1 MERNIYSYDPQA
13 EERTRTAFP
22 ALMSKVY
29 IWMTMA
35 LAMTG
40 LTAFYVANNEALLY
54 AIVTNSILFYGL
66 IIAEFALVMVL
77 SARIMKMSF
86 PVAGLLFAAY
96 SIVNGVTLSTIFLA
110 YSMESIANAFFVTAG
125 TFGAMSLF
133 GLFTKRDLSTVG
145 RFLYMM
151 LIGLIIATI
160 VNIFLASSVLG
171 WATTFYRCNRVQRPH
186 CLRYAEN
193 ESAAHRVSAYRR
205 KQFAEDC
212 SSLQPFALS

>member
-1 MERNIYSYDPQA
+1 MP
-13 EERTRTAFP
+13 
-22 ALMSKVY
+22 
-29 IWMTMA
+29 
-35 LAMTG
+35 
-40 LTAFYVANNEALLY
+40 LLP
-54 AIVTNSILFYGL
+54 TPFFFDGL

-110 YSMESIANAFFVTAG
+110 YSMESIANAFFRNSRHLWRHVALWLVYQARPQHHRS
-125 TFGAMSLF
+125 FPLHDAHRVDYCHDCQYLPCQQ
-133 GLFTKRDLSTVG
+133 
-145 RFLYMM
+145 RFR
-151 LIGLIIATI
+151 
-160 VNIFLASSVLG
+160 LG
-171 WATTFYRCNRVQRPH
+171 HHLYRCNRVQRPH

>member
-96 SIVNGVTLSTIFLA
+96 SIINGVTLSTISLP
-110 YSMESIANAFFVTAG
+110 TAW
-125 TFGAMSLF
+125 
-133 GLFTKRDLSTVG
+133 K
-145 RFLYMM
+145 
-151 LIGLIIATI
+151 
-160 VNIFLASSVLG
+160 ASQ
-171 WATTFYRCNRVQRPH
+171 T
-186 CLRYAEN
+186 
-193 ESAAHRVSAYRR
+193 
-205 KQFAEDC
+205 
-212 SSLQPFALS
+212 PFS